1 MGGTSEDSSNEK
13 QNALAFECNRCG
25 QRFESWDRQRQ
36 HEIDCDDDAGGDQWL

>member
-1 MGGTSEDSSNEK
+1 MMKEDSSNEK